1 MSRIILKGNSLDC
14 ENSHFPDFAVDRKL
28 PVIHRISAVLVDAE
42 LRKAIKEMMVKHL
55 MLDMNADEIKND
67 EPLFGGGLGLDSVD
81 ALQLVV
87 ALERDFSLKLDDS
100 DHSKSIL
107 ANVESIAQAIE
118 KVNG

>member
-1 MSRIILKGNSLDC
+1 M
-14 ENSHFPDFAVDRKL
+14 
-28 PVIHRISAVLVDAE
+28 LVDEE
-42 LRKAIKEMMVKHL
+42 LRTAIKEMMVKHL
-55 MLDMNADEIKND
+55 MLDMSADEILND

-100 DHSKSIL
+100 DHSKTIL

-118 KVNG
+118 KANR

>member
-1 MSRIILKGNSLDC
+1 M
-14 ENSHFPDFAVDRKL
+14 
-28 PVIHRISAVLVDAE
+28 LVDGE

-55 MLDMNADEIKND
+55 MLDMSADDILDD

-100 DHSKSIL
+100 EQSKAVL
-107 ANVESIAQAIE
+107 ANVETIAQAIE